1 MHGYMNDIRIILTKT
16 LREEYRKLPK
26 QIQKKFD
33 KQLRFLAEYPKHPS
47 LQIHR
52 IADHWEFYV
61 DIHFRC
67 IFQQEGNT
75 YILKHVGGHE
85 LIDRFDRR

>member
-1 MHGYMNDIRIILTKT
+1 MNNMHIILTET
-16 LREEYRKLPK
+16 LRQEYRQLPK

-33 KQLRFLAEYPKHPS
+33 KQLRFLAENPKHPS

-61 DIHFRC
+61 DIHYRC
-67 IFQQEGNT
+67 IFQREGET
-75 YILKHVGGHE
+75 YILKHVGGHK
-85 LIDRFDRR
+85 LVDRFGRR